1 MRKVLNAKKV
11 MAVIFASSV
20 LLTAGNQALAN
31 EKDGAIRLAN
41 IEIKW
46 NPFAGDASKQ

>member
-1 MRKVLNAKKV
+1 MGNKSNVKKTL
-11 MAVIFASSV
+11 AFIFASSV

-31 EKDGAIRLAN
+31 HKDGAIRLGH

-46 NPFAGDASKQ
+46 NPFAGTPSKK